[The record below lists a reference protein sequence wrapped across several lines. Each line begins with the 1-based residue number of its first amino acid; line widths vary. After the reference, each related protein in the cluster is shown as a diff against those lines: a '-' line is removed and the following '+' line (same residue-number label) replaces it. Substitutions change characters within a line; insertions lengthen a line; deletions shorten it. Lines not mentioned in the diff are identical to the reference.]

1 MTLLT
6 QQSIFVIKQNTID
19 TLVVYISIYC
29 SIIPATLLLI
39 GSNKKGS
46 LILIGIYSI
55 YSIVSDVVISKF
67 FLNHYGSEIIGY
79 RIFTLIEFLLLI
91 SYLYISIKRNYYK
104 RYIIL
109 SATVF
114 ICSIIYDVINH
125 SLKDFDSLPTGI
137 EAIILIIFSILCLLE
152 ILNSNDIFKKSKTWI
167 SFGIIIYFSGSFF
180 LFILSSSNLK
190 YEAFAN
196 DYAMIVSIFNILK
209 NLLFSAAVI
218 VESKIYLK
226 RNLNSTIA

>member
-1 MTLLT
+1 M
-6 QQSIFVIKQNTID
+6 
-19 TLVVYISIYC
+19 
-29 SIIPATLLLI
+29 
-39 GSNKKGS
+39 
-46 LILIGIYSI
+46 
-55 YSIVSDVVISKF
+55 
-67 FLNHYGSEIIGY
+67 
-79 RIFTLIEFLLLI
+79 
-91 SYLYISIKRNYYK
+91 
-104 RYIIL
+104 
-109 SATVF
+109 
-114 ICSIIYDVINH
+114 INH

-196 DYAMIVSIFNILK
+196 DYAMIVSIFNIVK
-209 NLLFSAAVI
+209 NLLFSTAVI

-226 RNLNSTIA
+226 RNLNSTVA